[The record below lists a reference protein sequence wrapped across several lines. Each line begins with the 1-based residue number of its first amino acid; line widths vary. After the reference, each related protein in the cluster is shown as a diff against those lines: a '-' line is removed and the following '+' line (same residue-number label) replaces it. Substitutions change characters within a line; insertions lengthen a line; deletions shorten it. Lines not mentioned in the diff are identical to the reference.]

1 MIQIFSSNPII
12 LVFVVASLGYLFG
25 SFKIKG
31 QSLGLSAILFVGLLV
46 GGLNSNLVQPDSEI
60 LEGIFLLG
68 LCIFS
73 YSVGLSSGPAFF
85 KSYQKNGLQDFA
97 FILGVLFFT
106 GLISVG
112 LFWLFGFS
120 AATISGIYTGS
131 TTNTAAMAGVLDY
144 VKNLSNNEAAE
155 SISQQVVIGY
165 SFSYPM
171 GVLGGMIAIVLMERW
186 LKIDYEKEKIQLK
199 NDYPVAENLSS
210 ASVEIQNPEI
220 CNISIRDL
228 KKGYNFNLI
237 FGRVDQK
244 KGHQLSNWDTS
255 FQLGDEAMIV
265 GALDELDRAISILGV
280 KSAKKLSYDRTIYDT
295 RRIFVSNPIYAG
307 RTIASLN
314 LDEAYNA
321 VITRIRRGDVDML
334 ARRDTVIEL
343 GDRIRFVAKREDLS
357 ALSKLFGDSYQAS
370 SKVNLFSFG
379 LGIGLGLLIGSINI
393 PIPFTSI
400 QFQLGYAGG
409 PLIIGLILGAL
420 RRTGGVVWSLSY
432 GANVTLQQ
440 IGLILLLS
448 VIGLRSGTA
457 FFDSLSYEALQ
468 FFIASAIIS
477 LSTAFITLWVGYKI
491 LKKPFSL
498 LMGMVA
504 NQPAILDFAMARS
517 GNKIPEFG
525 FSMIFPIALIMKIII
540 AQLLYIILS

>member
-1 MIQIFSSNPII
+1 MIQIFSNNPII
-12 LVFVVASLGYLFG
+12 LVFAVASLGYLFG

-46 GGLNSNLVQPDSEI
+46 GGLNSNLVKPDSEI

-144 VKNLSNNEAAE
+144 IKNLSNSAAAE

-228 KKGYNFNLI
+228 KKTYSLNLI
-237 FGRVDQK
+237 FGRIDQK
-244 KGHQLSNWDTS
+244 NGHELSNWDTS
-255 FQLGDEAMIV
+255 FDLGDEAMIV
-265 GALDELDRAISILGV
+265 GAVEELDRAIRILGA
-280 KSAKKLSYDRTIYDT
+280 KSKKKLSYDRTVYDT
-295 RRIFVSNPIYAG
+295 RRIFVSNPLYAG

-314 LDEAYNA
+314 LDENYNS
-321 VITRIRRGDVDML
+321 VITRIRRGDIDML

-420 RRTGGVVWSLSY
+420 RRTGGVVWSMSY

-448 VIGLRSGTA
+448 VIGLRSGNA

-477 LSTAFITLWVGYKI
+477 LSTAFIMLWVGYKI

-498 LMGMVA
+498 LMGMVS
-504 NQPAILDFAMARS
+504 NQPAILDFAMARC